1 MIWCIITFK
10 DESVV
15 AALSLAPATSVSPVA
30 SGDSEAILSAIA
42 DPDVQLAIWQR
53 PRPFALA
60 PLDGLDPTGISDID
74 VEIAVDALRDG
85 VARAIDDAGP
95 GYARVRTALVAEIAQ
110 RATSFAALFRAPR
123 LRLRLEV
130 VQTNACW
137 KFHMDYVPARLLAT
151 LSGRGTEWCLADQ
164 FHAVQAMTAG
174 DIAIIKGRMLV
185 DEPRVLHRSPPID
198 GSGKPRLLLAIDP
211 VTPDRHQIA

>member
-1 MIWCIITFK
+1 
-10 DESVV
+10 VV
-15 AALSLAPATSVSPVA
+15 AALSIAPATSVSPVA
-30 SGDSEAILSAIA
+30 SGYSETILSAIA
-42 DPDVQLAIWQR
+42 DRDVQLAIWQR

-74 VEIAVDALRDG
+74 VEIAVEELGNG

-95 GYARVRTALVAEIAQ
+95 GYSPVRAALVAEITE
-110 RATSFAALFRAPR
+110 RATGFAALFPAPR

-164 FHAVQAMTAG
+164 IYAVQSMAAG
-174 DIAIIKGRMLV
+174 DIAIFKGRMLV

-198 GSGKPRLLLAIDP
+198 GSGETRFLLAIDP
-211 VTPDRHQIA
+211 VTPDRHRIA